1 VNTVNFSNHSG
12 LYILD
17 HLRRFTSESI
27 AGYGRAVGSKTSA
40 AELNA
45 IFEGMEG
52 NELLTPTRLL
62 TGWPFSL
69 PHSTFTDDLISGY
82 IPTAEALSAVEKL
95 ASRLR
100 HDKPNLIYLL
110 DRMLFI
116 K

>member
-1 VNTVNFSNHSG
+1 M
-12 LYILD
+12 YILG
-17 HLRRFTSESI
+17 HLRRFPSECI
-27 AGYGRAVGSKTSA
+27 AGYGRAVGSKASA

-45 IFEGMEG
+45 IFDGMEANG
-52 NELLTPTRLL
+52 LLTPTRLL

-69 PHSTFTDDLISGY
+69 PHSTFTDDLLSGY

-116 K
+116 KQICLWKM